1 MRGVQIWRSGG
12 VQPPVEEIST
22 PEVICLTYAAIS
34 AWHFGEITFCRATL
48 AESISLAKELND
60 MHALA
65 AALYLAGISAT
76 LSVILLKWNAARR
89 S

>member
-1 MRGVQIWRSGG
+1 M
-12 VQPPVEEIST
+12 
-22 PEVICLTYAAIS
+22 
-34 AWHFGEITFCRATL
+34 

-65 AALYLAGISAT
+65 VALLSPGISAT

-89 S
+89 I